1 MYWSMSVSQNLILV
15 LLSKLVPTS
24 LPAKHSNMDVAGAA
38 LIIPLLKIAES
49 CWGEFAWPTTKVVS
63 PSYVSGI
70 TRWWQIYIYIYN
82 IHIQLYMFTKFVK
95 ELGQEHRKK
104 KHTHTCK
111 NTSTLCKSLILIY
124 TYRVPMS
131 SLVND
136 CFTDLNSF
144 PTRRILVWFP
154 T

>member
-1 MYWSMSVSQNLILV
+1 MF
-15 LLSKLVPTS
+15 PG
-24 LPAKHSNMDVAGAA
+24 LPDDG
-38 LIIPLLKIAES
+38 
-49 CWGEFAWPTTKVVS
+49 
-63 PSYVSGI
+63 
-70 TRWWQIYIYIYN
+70 RYIYN

-104 KHTHTCK
+104 THTHTCK

-144 PTRRILVWFP
+144 PTRRILV
-154 T
+154 

>member
-70 TRWWQIYIYIYN
+70 TRWWQIYIYITYIFSYICLPSLLRNWGKN
-82 IHIQLYMFTKFVK
+82 IV
-95 ELGQEHRKK
+95 K